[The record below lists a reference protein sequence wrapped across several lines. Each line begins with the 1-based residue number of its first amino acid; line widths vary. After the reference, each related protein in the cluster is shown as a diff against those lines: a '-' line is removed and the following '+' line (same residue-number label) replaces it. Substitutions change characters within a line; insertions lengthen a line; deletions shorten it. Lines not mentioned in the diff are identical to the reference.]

1 MVGAVGGV
9 AVLAG
14 RWRRLVDG
22 GAVIVVV
29 VVAAAAVMMVEIDSG
44 GR

>member
-1 MVGAVGGV
+1 MVVAVVGGV

-14 RWRRLVDG
+14 RWRQLVDG
-22 GAVIVVV
+22 GAVMFGGTGVGN
-29 VVAAAAVMMVEIDSG
+29 DDGG